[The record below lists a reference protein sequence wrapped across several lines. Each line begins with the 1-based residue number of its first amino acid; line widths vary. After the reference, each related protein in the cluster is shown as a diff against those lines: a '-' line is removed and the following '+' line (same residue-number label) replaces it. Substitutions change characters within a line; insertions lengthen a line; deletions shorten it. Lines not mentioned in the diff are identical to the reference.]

1 MNTDTAETRTNQV
14 HARSLLTDIQNAPD
28 IALPRRETLV
38 DWLNAYLVRAE
49 RRGYV
54 GAPAETD
61 DLVALDKFL
70 RSVRIP
76 AAAGPQA

>member
-1 MNTDTAETRTNQV
+1 MNTDTVETRTNQA
-14 HARSLLTDIQNAPD
+14 HARSLLADIQHAPQ

-54 GAPAETD
+54 DVRAETD

-70 RSVRIP
+70 RSAQIP
-76 AAAGPQA
+76 VAADPSP